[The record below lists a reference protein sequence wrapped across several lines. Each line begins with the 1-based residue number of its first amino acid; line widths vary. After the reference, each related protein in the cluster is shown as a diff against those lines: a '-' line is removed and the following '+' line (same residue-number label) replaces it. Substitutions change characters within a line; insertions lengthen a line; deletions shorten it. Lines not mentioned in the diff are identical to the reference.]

1 MIQNMLGVTPKSFD
15 AINMVFDSA
24 PAHETFGMDDRM
36 MVSIAFPG
44 LNAPKGIRVIDRAF
58 PLLGL
63 DMPHEF
69 FGTDRLHDFGVHAV
83 FSLQEPK
90 HDTFASGG
98 SATFLLPSSP
108 KVGLI
113 QFDLPFEFAP
123 FHLGQMVQGFSH
135 SLVHPCHH
143 FDVHFQILT
152 QPIGRLKQIEAL
164 QDHDLPTQMNQAF
177 ALVAELA
184 FHIAPTGVQ
193 DLERSTKNALPA
205 TQKVGRTTK
214 NRVSSCNHAP
224 FLAHIGYETP
234 QLAKTIQ
241 CVLSKANDE
250 VLADLTQ

>member
-1 MIQNMLGVTPKSFD
+1 MLGVTPKSFD

-36 MVSIAFPG
+36 MFPIGSQG
-44 LNAPKGIRVIDRAF
+44 LNAPNGIPVIDRAF

-69 FGTDRLHDFGVHAV
+69 FGTDRLHDFGIHAV
-83 FSLQEPK
+83 FLLQQPK
-90 HDTFASGG
+90 HDIFASGA
-98 SATFLLPSSP
+98 SAPFPLPLSH

-123 FHLGQMVQGFSH
+123 FQLGQMVLDFSH
-135 SLVHPCHH
+135 SMVDPCHH
-143 FDVHFQILT
+143 FDVHSQIST
-152 QPIGRLKQIEAL
+152 QP
-164 QDHDLPTQMNQAF
+164 TQAF
-177 ALVAELA
+177 ALVAELE

-193 DLERSTKNALPA
+193 DFERSTKNALPA

-214 NRVSSCNHAP
+214 NRVSSSKHES

-234 QLAKTIQ
+234 QFAKTIQ

>member
-1 MIQNMLGVTPKSFD
+1 MIQNMLGVTPNSFH
-15 AINMVFDSA
+15 AINMIVDSV
-24 PAHETFGMDDRM
+24 PAHESFGLDDRM
-36 MVSIAFPG
+36 MFSIASPE
-44 LNAPKGIRVIDRAF
+44 LNAPKGIRVIDRAL

-69 FGTDRLHDFGVHAV
+69 FGTDRPHDFGVHAV
-83 FSLQEPK
+83 FSLQETK

-98 SATFLLPSSP
+98 SAPFPLPSSH

-113 QFDLPFEFAP
+113 QFDLSFEFAP
-123 FHLGQMVQGFSH
+123 FQLGQMVQGFSH
-135 SLVHPCHH
+135 SLVHPCHR
-143 FDVHFQILT
+143 FDVYFQILI
-152 QPIGRLKQIEAL
+152 QPIGRLKRIEAL
-164 QDHDLPTQMNQAF
+164 QDHDFPTQTTHAF

-184 FHIAPTGVQ
+184 FHMAPTGVQ

-205 TQKVGRTTK
+205 TQKNGRTTK
-214 NRVSSCNHAP
+214 NRVSSSNHAS